1 MDLSKLSRGDRIVVI
16 TGALLVIDLLFLPW
30 ISISVPVIGTVVS
43 YTGISAPNGFLGF
56 LAALVA
62 AAMVAQILVSKF
74 TTAKLPDL
82 PVPWPRAHML
92 GGLVVLGLLLLKLL
106 LHTNLLGFGAYLGI
120 LFAAGLAFGGY
131 TVNQESTR
139 AGTTG

>member
-30 ISISVPVIGTVVS
+30 ISISLPFIGTVS
-43 YTGISAPNGFLGF
+43 NTGISAPNGFLGF
-56 LAALVA
+56 LAALVT

-74 TTAKLPDL
+74 TSARLPDL
-82 PVPWPRAHML
+82 PVPWPRAQML
-92 GGLVVLGLLLLKLL
+92 GGVVVLALLVLKLV
-106 LHTNLLGFGAYLGI
+106 LHTSLLGFGAYLGI
-120 LFAAGLAFGGY
+120 LFAAGLAYGGY

>member
-1 MDLSKLSRGDRIVVI
+1 MDLSRLSRGDRIVVI
-16 TGALLVIDLLFLPW
+16 AGALVVIDLLFLPW

-56 LAALVA
+56 LAALAA

-92 GGLVVLGLLLLKLL
+92 GGLVVLALLLLKLL
-106 LHTNLLGFGAYLGI
+106 LHTTLLGFGAYLGI

-131 TVNQESTR
+131 TVDQESTR

>member
-1 MDLSKLSRGDRIVVI
+1 MDLSRLSRGDRIVVI
-16 TGALLVIDLLFLPW
+16 AGALVVIDLLFLPW

-56 LAALVA
+56 LAALAA

-92 GGLVVLGLLLLKLL
+92 GGIVVLALLLLKLL

-131 TVNQESTR
+131 TVDQESTR

>member
-30 ISISVPVIGTVVS
+30 HSIAVPFLGSVNRS
-43 YTGISAPNGFLGF
+43 GISSPNAFLGF

-62 AAMVAQILVSKF
+62 AAMVAQIIVSKF
-74 TTAKLPDL
+74 TSAKVPDL

-92 GGLVVLGLLLLKLL
+92 GGLVVVGLLLLKLVL
-106 LHTNLLGFGAYLGI
+106 QTNFLSFGAYLGI
-120 LFAAGLAFGGY
+120 LFAAALAFGGY
-131 TVNQESTR
+131 TVNQESAR

>member
-1 MDLSKLSRGDRIVVI
+1 MDLSKLSRGDRIVVV

-30 ISISVPVIGTVVS
+30 HSIAVPFLGSVNRS
-43 YTGISAPNGFLGF
+43 GISSPNAFLGF

-62 AAMVAQILVSKF
+62 AAMVAQIIVSKF
-74 TTAKLPDL
+74 TSAKVPDL

-92 GGLVVLGLLLLKLL
+92 GGLVVVGLLLLKLVL
-106 LHTNLLGFGAYLGI
+106 QTSFLSFGAYLGI
-120 LFAAGLAFGGY
+120 LFAAALAFGGY
-131 TVNQESTR
+131 TVDQESTR

>member
-16 TGALLVIDLLFLPW
+16 AGALLVIDLLFLPW
-30 ISISVPVIGTVVS
+30 HSISVPFLGSVNQS
-43 YTGISAPNGFLGF
+43 GISGPNAFLGF
-56 LAALVA
+56 LAALIA

-74 TTAKLPDL
+74 TTAKFPDL

-92 GGLVVLGLLLLKLL
+92 GGLVVMGLLLLKLIL
-106 LHTNLLGFGAYLGI
+106 QTSFLSFGAYLAI
-120 LFAAGLAFGGY
+120 VLAAGLAFGGY
-131 TVNQESTR
+131 SVNQESTR

>member
-16 TGALLVIDLLFLPW
+16 AGGLLVIDLLFLPW
-30 ISISVPVIGTVVS
+30 ISVTVPFIGTVVS
-43 YTGISAPNGFLGF
+43 YTGISAPNAFLGF
-56 LAALVA
+56 LAALVT
-62 AAMVAQILVSKF
+62 AAMVAQIIVSRF
-74 TTAKLPDL
+74 TSAKIPDL

-92 GGLVVLGLLLLKLL
+92 GGLVVLGFLVLKLI
-106 LHTNLLGFGAYLGI
+106 LHANLLGYGAYLGI

>member
-1 MDLSKLSRGDRIVVI
+1 MDLSKLSRGDRFVVI
-16 TGALLVIDLLFLPW
+16 AGALVVIDLLFLPW
-30 ISISVPVIGTVVS
+30 ISVSVPFIGTVS

-56 LAALVA
+56 LAALVT

-131 TVNQESTR
+131 TVDQESTR